1 MSTAVSCVVSAVDP
15 VASVAGRDIG
25 VLVAAGGVAS
35 LLWVLGRAVAAQRS
49 HSVVLRLSGT
59 DRGVGPP
66 ALFVTLLDQTGLSV
80 GPEAAW
86 CWTVRGTVAALV
98 AGLVTRP
105 VGTAVVVVG
114 VAVASW
120 AAVKGCRSRG
130 RQNEPHQLAALI
142 DALLFRLAS
151 GSSLSCALEQSR
163 VGDAALGSMVDRVVD
178 RVAHGVGVQT
188 ALDEW
193 ARSSGSPG
201 VTLLADAVA
210 IAGSSGGSQQAA
222 LVGVQATLA
231 ERDALAR
238 EVRALTS
245 QARLSGLVLAVTP
258 VGFAVLVAAMDDQ
271 VAAFLASPA
280 GWACVAV
287 GLALDGAGGWWMHR
301 LAGSVA

>member
-1 MSTAVSCVVSAVDP
+1 MSTAVSCV
-15 VASVAGRDIG
+15 ASVAGREIG
-25 VLVAAGGVAS
+25 VLFAAGGGAS
-35 LLWVLGRAVAAQRS
+35 LVWVLGRVVAAQRS
-49 HSVVLRLSGT
+49 HSVVLRLSSC
-59 DRGVGPP
+59 DQAAGPP

-86 CWTVRGTVAALV
+86 RWTVRGTVAALV

-105 VGTAVVVVG
+105 AGTAVVVVG
-114 VAVASW
+114 VAAVSW
-120 AAVKGCRSRG
+120 AVVKGRISRG
-130 RQNEPHQLAALI
+130 RQSEPHQLAALI

-151 GSSLSCALEQSR
+151 GSSLSCALEQAR
-163 VGDAALGSMVDRVVD
+163 VGDAALGPMVDRVVD

-280 GWACVAV
+280 GWACVTV
-287 GLALDGAGGWWMHR
+287 GLGLDAVGGWWMHR